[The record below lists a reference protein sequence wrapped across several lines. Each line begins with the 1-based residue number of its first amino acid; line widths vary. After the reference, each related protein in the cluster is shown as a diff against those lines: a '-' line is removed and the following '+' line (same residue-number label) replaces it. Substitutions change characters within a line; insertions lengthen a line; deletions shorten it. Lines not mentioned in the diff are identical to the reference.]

1 MPPVDVPAMVGPQYA
16 PVSTPPIRYSL
27 VEVHSYIPTGWNLVD
42 PDDAGRWDA
51 KREAWIVEVHD
62 GTDTPWSVTVGA
74 ADAARVGRREALR
87 RAMDH
92 VYRTG
97 IGKDGIFG

>member
-1 MPPVDVPAMVGPQYA
+1 MDDGTAGGSQYEPV
-16 PVSTPPIRYSL
+16 TTTPIRYSL

-42 PDDAGRWDA
+42 PDDSGRWDA
-51 KREAWIVEVHD
+51 KREAWVVEVHD
-62 GTDTPWSVTVGA
+62 GADISWSVTVRA
-74 ADAARVGRREALR
+74 ADAARVGRLEALR
-87 RAMDH
+87 QAMNH